1 MRSAFPGLAVLALVA
16 TAALGQVTNGPF
28 TGQPTAPSAPS
39 GARQPAGPQALLAP
53 PAPVASTIAA
63 YPAATATLST
73 LSTGLR
79 ATGLATTLS
88 TAGPFTLFAP
98 TNAAFGR
105 LAPGSVEMLMRPEN
119 KPSLARLLG
128 YHVVAGR
135 ITLADLKQ
143 AIASGG
149 GSVRLTTIEGDP
161 LTITLIN
168 NAMLITDVNGNKSYV
183 ETPDVMQA
191 NGVVHVV
198 NGVMIPRLG

>member
-16 TAALGQVTNGPF
+16 TAALGQVTSGPF
-28 TGQPTAPSAPS
+28 TSRPTFPSA
-39 GARQPAGPQALLAP
+39 GAVRPTGPQVFVAP
-53 PAPVASTIAA
+53 PAPVANTIGA

-73 LSTGLR
+73 LSNGLR
-79 ATGLATTLS
+79 ATGLGTTLS

-105 LAPGSVEMLMRPEN
+105 LAPGSVEILMRPEN